1 MSAPIVIAGAT
12 VVRTNAD
19 LRETFGVQ
27 NGVLVLDVAR
37 GSPAYSSGL
46 RGGDIIVGVGRVNNV
61 NNPAT
66 IQRAID
72 SADDAAV
79 RLRVIRKKKAQSI
92 VLRWQ

>member
-1 MSAPIVIAGAT
+1 MVIAGAT
-12 VVRTNAD
+12 IVRTNAD

-37 GSPAYSSGL
+37 GTPAYASGL
-46 RGGDIIVGVGRVNNV
+46 RGGDIIVGVGRVNNI
-61 NNPAT
+61 NNPLT

-72 SADDAAV
+72 SADDAEV
-79 RLRVIRKKKAQSI
+79 TLRVIRKKKAQSI